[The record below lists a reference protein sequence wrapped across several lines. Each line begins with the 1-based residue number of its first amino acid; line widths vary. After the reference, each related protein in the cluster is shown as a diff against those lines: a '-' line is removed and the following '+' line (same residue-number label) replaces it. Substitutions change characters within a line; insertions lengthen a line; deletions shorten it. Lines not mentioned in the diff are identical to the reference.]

1 MSMMAMASGN
11 ELLVSAD
18 PYTLKET
25 EYELE
30 LVFQTGYSYEEFK
43 EAAML
48 MDNKRSEYGYAK
60 PKVIFKNE
68 SRVYIG
74 KKYKEL
80 KELSCYF
87 FVGNKTDELCYSQR
101 GRTGYHVFGCF
112 PWRNVE
118 KIVLI
123 HRDRPDKKEERKSD
137 REKLMKRV
145 LNARFDEK
153 TWSNLT
159 EDSLPEA
166 RKNFYYIKNVFDE
179 YDMARIQKAFE
190 NKEEFNIQKDDTWK
204 MRRKGNGRHYSASG
218 KMCDDG
224 VYRAWFSSEFAG
236 CANGDYYLLL
246 NPQVAVFCER
256 D

>member
-1 MSMMAMASGN
+1 MAKGN
-11 ELLVSAD
+11 ELLVSAE
-18 PYTLKET
+18 PFALSQT

-30 LVFQTGYSYEEFK
+30 LTFQAGFSFEEFK
-43 EAAML
+43 EAALL
-48 MDNKRSEYGYAK
+48 MENKRSDYGWAK
-60 PKVIFKNE
+60 PKIIFKNP
-68 SRVYIG
+68 SRVYIA

-80 KELSCYF
+80 NTLTCTF
-87 FVGNKTDELCYSQR
+87 FLGKDSDELCYSQR
-101 GRTGYHVFGCF
+101 GRSGYYVYGVF

-118 KIVLI
+118 KIVLV
-123 HRDRPDKKEERKSD
+123 HADRPDKKEERKLN

-145 LNARFDEK
+145 LNARFDDV

-166 RKNFYYIKNVFDE
+166 RQNFYYIKKVFDE

-190 NKEEFNIQKDDTWK
+190 NKESFNIHKDDTWK
-204 MRRKGNGRHYSASG
+204 MRKKSSGRHYTASG

-224 VYRAWFSSEFAG
+224 IYRAWFSSEYEG

-246 NPQVAVFCER
+246 SPQVAVFCEK